1 MATEDIRVWDGT
13 AWVSIAGADGDPGD
27 PGASVKDATAAA
39 TPVDPKPDGSL
50 GDPTADVTETPDANG
65 DLTLAFAFG
74 IPTGL
79 PGASAETNVGNVTT
93 NTLASDQTASVTIND
108 TDAGPNAT
116 LDFTFNIPKGEDG
129 TGVNILGQLQN
140 PPGTPVVGP
149 PTQDNTQGHD
159 ICTDGPGSAWLDKDG
174 DLWVWIEQTG
184 DCSSGDAPT
193 YNNVGSIQGPAGD
206 SATVAVGNVTT
217 NTLSCGNDAT
227 ATVNAA
233 AGSTPSNLT
242 MDFAFGIPSSS
253 VDAGNLTLSEACTA
267 DGLTG
272 SFTNTG
278 NTSCAVFDLDLSIPT
293 FKAIR
298 SPDSSPPPDP
308 CEGHMWIV
316 TDA

>member
-13 AWVSIAGADGDPGD
+13 AWVSIAGADGDPG
-27 PGASVKDATAAA
+27 ASVKDATAAA
-39 TPVDPKPDGSL
+39 TPVPPKPDGSL
-50 GDPTADVTETPDANG
+50 GDPTADVTETADANG
-65 DLTLAFAFG
+65 DLTLAFDFG

-79 PGASAETNVGNVTT
+79 PGSDGTSAETNVGNVTT
-93 NTLASDQTASVTIND
+93 NTIAADQAASVTIND

-159 ICTDGPGSAWLDKDG
+159 ICTDGPGSAWLDANG
-174 DLWVWIEQTG
+174 ELWVWIEQTG
-184 DCSSGDAPT
+184 DCAGGDAPT

-227 ATVNAA
+227 VSVNSA

-253 VDAGNLTLSEACTA
+253 VDAGNLTLTEACTA

-272 SFTNTG
+272 TFTNAG
-278 NTSCAVFDLDLSIPT
+278 NTSCAVFDLNLSIPT
-293 FKAIR
+293 FKAT
-298 SPDSSPPPDP
+298 SQVEGPGPSDP
-308 CEGHMWIV
+308 CPGHIWIV